1 MKAKVVSIVLLA
13 VAVSAPAAFARG
25 TKDDAP
31 QATGPWARGWKGP
44 EVSEKKTELSGTL
57 SLKDWHPV
65 LKTDKEEVVLMIPGH
80 RRYDVDV
87 KEGDSVKVEGY
98 MVEGGPRRGDK
109 DQKALLV
116 TKAVVN
122 GKEYEIDQRSWGPMA
137 MGPGGPG
144 MMRRPHGRPYGGMR
158 GGPGMM
164 GQDWGP
170 QPGYGPRG
178 AWR

>member
-31 QATGPWARGWKGP
+31 PATGPWARDWRGP
-44 EVSEKKTELSGTL
+44 EISDKKTELTGTL

-65 LKTDKEEVVLMIPGH
+65 LKTDKEEVVLMVPG
-80 RRYDVDV
+80 RYRYDIDV
-87 KEGDSVKVEGY
+87 KEGDAIKVEGY
-98 MVEGGPRRGDK
+98 LAEDHPWWGDK

-122 GKEYEIDQRSWGPMA
+122 GKEYEIDDRAWGPMG
-137 MGPGGPG
+137 MGFGGPG
-144 MMRRPHGRPYGGMR
+144 MMRRPYGRPYGGMR
-158 GGPGMM
+158 GGP
-164 GQDWGP
+164 
-170 QPGYGPRG
+170 QPSWGPRG